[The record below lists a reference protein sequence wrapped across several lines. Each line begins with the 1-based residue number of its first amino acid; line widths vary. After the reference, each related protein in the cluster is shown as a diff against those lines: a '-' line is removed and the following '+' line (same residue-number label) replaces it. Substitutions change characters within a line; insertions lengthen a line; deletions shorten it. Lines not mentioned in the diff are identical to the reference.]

1 MCNAITHSLVQLTC
15 ASALGEYLKRVQD
28 LGAVE
33 GHYGAIELNP
43 TLQPVIEALHHVLA
57 GGEVE
62 VRVVRGGQPD
72 IFMDLQQRAA
82 RATEETNALHQ
93 PSDTLIVTAV

>member
-1 MCNAITHSLVQLTC
+1 MCNAITHSLIQLSF

-33 GHYGAIELNP
+33 GQHGAVELNP
-43 TLQPVIEALHHVLA
+43 TLQPVLEALHHVLS

-72 IFMDLQQRAA
+72 IFLELQQRAA
-82 RATEETNALHQ
+82 KATEETNALNQ
-93 PSDTLIVTAV
+93 PAGTYVVTAV

>member
-1 MCNAITHSLVQLTC
+1 MCNAIIHRLMPLAFS
-15 ASALGEYLKRVQD
+15 SAFGEYLKRVQD

-33 GHYGAIELNP
+33 GQHGAAELNP
-43 TLQPVIEALHHVLA
+43 TLQPVLEALHHVLS

-72 IFMDLQQRAA
+72 IFQELQERAA
-82 RATEETNALHQ
+82 KATEETNAINQ
-93 PSDTLIVTAV
+93 PAGTLILTAV

>member
-1 MCNAITHSLVQLTC
+1 MCNAITHSLMPL
-15 ASALGEYLKRVQD
+15 AFSSAFGEYLKRVQD

-33 GHYGAIELNP
+33 GQHGAIELNP
-43 TLQPVIEALHHVLA
+43 TLQPVLEALHHVLS

-72 IFMDLQQRAA
+72 IFQELQQRAA
-82 RATEETNALHQ
+82 KATEETNAINQ
-93 PSDTLIVTAV
+93 PAGTLLLTAV